1 MKRLSYLL
9 KVCLIGISFNIAYA
23 AEPLVASK
31 ARIQEMLAMDGESVP
46 ARGSLAY
53 AVYNGNELEV
63 LDTIKSGCDI
73 NGLDCN
79 HRTPLQEAIIKGH
92 EEIAVL
98 LSDCKGILLDTY
110 SKQGFTA
117 LHYAVAKE
125 QCCIVDYLL
134 MRDACVDLKSC
145 PKSSQDKNIGLTA
158 LHIAAMLGNV
168 KLVTLLLRYG
178 ADPSVKDNIGRT
190 PFHYAVYYASND
202 SQHKQVAELLLKK
215 DRSLLNIADVDG
227 AIPLIMPI
235 IGPEK
240 NNKDIVKF
248 LLEEGTT
255 ISCSTYQF
263 ASDIK
268 NVTPLIAAIAKNR
281 ADIVSLFIEAGCD
294 INALDS
300 NKHTALD
307 YAIYHHAT
315 EIQKLLLSRNGKF
328 TLSRQ
333 DVLRHEAY
341 WVLYPLH
348 EAAYSGNLERVRL
361 LIEKDRIGINEQDQS
376 GSTPLH
382 YACMNGHEHIVRY
395 LVDDR
400 RAMMCVRDQHNKA
413 PIYYAVEQKH
423 DGIVKYMVQFKPR
436 LISGLLG
443 RECIECVERNRD
455 CATSLA
461 LLASGAI
468 LENPLHWAIAHDLK
482 DVVIPLVNKPE
493 YVNQQDGEGKL
504 PIHKAID
511 NNSYFYTDLLIRVGS
526 KLTVA
531 DRYQNTVLSYCKDLP
546 KLRELIR
553 TLTDVDYIAQKHAER
568 CDMHEE
574 PLNFNDAGLKY
585 FGITGT
591 VEPSLSQV
599 VPQDPDN
606 LYCGY
611 YALFNAICALRH
623 SDPCAREPFVD
634 FFKKA
639 LTLIKEAEGKP
650 PYGNLSTSQIRYL
663 IKRLYDGQNIPVA
676 VIENNSLY
684 AYLEEVV
691 QKPEEAFEI
700 NEDNRDLLIIKEFI
714 EKRLDQI
721 AIIIG
726 RGTLNGHWITLH
738 ASRSSDGSISCK
750 LFDSYAR
757 VAGWTRNFLRE
768 CCSAKIIIFYLLLT
782 TPMEYWKKV
791 INKEFLEDMRKLD
804 EVQNALQGIQEQGTV
819 SNFIKLFDDFIES
832 MYALRQSIGVAS
844 AVIDRGMQLS
854 DVCRIQYNIRLQ
866 IFAYTKR
873 LLLRELDSDILKRNP
888 CDMLNK
894 DLLDYC
900 RKLYGSDYQKFIE
913 ELASK
918 CLQATPELAILWQ
931 INLQRAIDATVELK
945 NKLSTKSDS
954 MVSGNFYDAP
964 TLPLS
969 EDKLAFMKRYLQ
981 YNIQNLV
988 RELNEGQQGCKTVL
1002 FYGPPGN
1009 GKTTIAQAIAQWC
1022 PCKNQAGDL
1031 VARPFR
1037 IIRVPAL
1044 GTQYQFSKQQQIASL
1059 KKFITENPTAV
1070 ILLDEVDA
1078 LSDSNHDQD
1087 NATEVMQEL
1096 FDYAASLQVIFIAT
1110 TNTDVYAQDETDDS
1124 RVKKNR
1130 HIGEALVSRF
1140 QKIEKIDNPTR
1151 DHREAI
1157 IYNCFSMWQKKKC
1170 KGKDVIIDLTDGDIT
1185 SLAKKTSNFSIR
1197 DIITLFEL
1205 AYQSSFSEQTTASCM
1220 VARKCI
1226 TRQHFDHA
1234 LQEVKRGK
1242 GVHYWPMLLKGLK
1255 QVAIHGSPWLGLLHS
1270 VYLGCRQELHYQDDK
1285 KIQEQRYQEGK
1296 ERADAQQ
1303 FLQMI
1308 SMILGVAFKCG
1319 I

>member
-1 MKRLSYLL
+1 MELAVNKLLYLFE
-9 KVCLIGISFNIAYA
+9 VCLIGIGFNFAYA
-23 AEPLVASK
+23 AEPLVTSK
-31 ARIQEMLAMDGESVP
+31 ARVQEMLVNADEVVP

-53 AVYNGNELEV
+53 AVCNGDELEV
-63 LDTIKSGCDI
+63 LDAIKRGCDV

-79 HRTPLQEAIIKGH
+79 HRTLLQEAIIKGY

-110 SKQGFTA
+110 SKKGFTA

-134 MRDACVDLKSC
+134 MRGANVDLKTR
-145 PKSSQDKNIGLTA
+145 PNSSQDKNIGLTA

-202 SQHKQVAELLLKK
+202 SQHQQVAELLLKK
-215 DRSLLNIADVDG
+215 NRNLLNMADADG

-240 NNKDIVKF
+240 NNINIVKF
-248 LLEEGTT
+248 LLEEGADL
-255 ISCSTYQF
+255 SCSTYRF

-281 ADIVSLFIEAGCD
+281 ADIVSLFIEARCD

-315 EIQKLLLSRNGKF
+315 EIQRLLLSRNAQYTF
-328 TLSRQ
+328 SRQ
-333 DVLRHEAY
+333 DLLRHEAY

-361 LIEKDRIGINEQDQS
+361 LIEKDRIGVNEQDQS

-400 RAMMCVRDQHNKA
+400 RAMMCVRDQHNKV
-413 PIYYAVEQKH
+413 PIYYAVEQRH
-423 DGIVKYMVQFKPR
+423 DGIIKYMAQFKPR

-443 RECIECVERNRD
+443 RECVECVERNRD
-455 CATSLA
+455 CATALA
-461 LLASGAI
+461 LLAAGAN

-482 DVVIPLVNKPE
+482 DVVIPLVNRPE

-504 PIHKAID
+504 PIHKAIEKD
-511 NNSYFYTDLLIRVGS
+511 SYFYTDLLIRVGS
-526 KLTVA
+526 KLTIA
-531 DRYQNTVLSYCKDLP
+531 DRDQNTVLSYSAKCR
-546 KLRELIR
+546 KLKELIR

-574 PLNFNDAGLKY
+574 PLNFNDTVLKY

-611 YALFNAICALRH
+611 YALFNAICTLRH
-623 SDPCAREPFVD
+623 SDPCTRESFVD

-663 IKRLYDGQNIPVA
+663 IKRLYEGQNIPVA
-676 VIENNSLY
+676 VIENNSLET
-684 AYLEEVV
+684 YLTEVI

-714 EKRLDQI
+714 EKRLDHI

-782 TPMEYWKKV
+782 TPMEYWKNV
-791 INKEFLEDMRKLD
+791 INKELLEDMCKLD
-804 EVQNALQGIQEQGTV
+804 RVQDVLQGVGEQSTV
-819 SNFIKLFDDFIES
+819 TNFIKLFDDFIES
-832 MYALRQSIGVAS
+832 MYALRESIGIVS
-844 AVIDRGMQLS
+844 SVVDHGMKIT

-866 IFAYTKR
+866 VFAYTKR

-888 CDMLNK
+888 CDVLNK
-894 DLLDYC
+894 DILDYC

-913 ELASK
+913 ELATK
-918 CLQATPELAILWQ
+918 CLNAAPELAVLWQ
-931 INLQRAIDATVELK
+931 TNLQRTIDATVELK

-981 YNIQNLV
+981 YNIQTLI

-1059 KKFITENPTAV
+1059 KQFITENPTAV

-1096 FDYAASLQVIFIAT
+1096 FDYASSLQVVFIAT
-1110 TNTDVYAQDETDDS
+1110 TNTDVYAQDETDDGP
-1124 RVKKNR
+1124 VKKNR

-1170 KGKDVIIDLTDGDIT
+1170 KGKDIIIDLTEGDIT
-1185 SLAKKTSNFSIR
+1185 YLANKTTNFSIR
-1197 DIITLFEL
+1197 DIGTLFEL
-1205 AYQSSFSEQTTASCM
+1205 AYQSSFSEQTTTSCM

-1226 TRQHFDHA
+1226 TRKHFDHA

-1242 GVHYWPMLLKGLK
+1242 GIHYWPMLLKGLK

-1270 VYLGCRQELHYQDDK
+1270 VYLGCRQELHYQEDK
-1285 KIQEQRYQEGK
+1285 KIQEERYK
-1296 ERADAQQ
+1296 ETR
-1303 FLQMI
+1303 I
-1308 SMILGVAFKCG
+1308 R
-1319 I
+1319 